1 MVLLIIFGFVA
12 GAATAVSPCVVPVLP
27 IVLSAGATG
36 GRRKPL
42 GVVSG
47 LIFSFTFVLF
57 ALVYVIDALGLPN
70 DLLRNIAIVVLFG
83 FGIVLLIPPLAARV
97 EAFGSRFA
105 GRVGVKNDGDG
116 FWGGV
121 VLGLSLGVLYAPC
134 AGPILAAVLTAS
146 ASQPFNAGR
155 LAVVVAYAIGS
166 GIVLYGLMLGGRKLA
181 APLARRSGAFQMAM
195 GAIMVLVAFAMWQGY
210 DTKFQSDVT
219 AKLPSFLT
227 NPAEGIQNSHTAQVA
242 LAELRGGNG
251 QGLGT
256 KAQEAEDER
265 NSEGENEAG
274 VPTRNGVPTGTG
286 NSKLAPANSKLTAEE
301 EETVPL
307 DDIGPAPEFVDTQD
321 WFNTP
326 GDKPLTMKKLSQE
339 GKVVLID
346 FWTYSCINCIRT
358 LPYLNAW
365 NKRYAKD
372 GLVIIGV
379 HTPEFPFEREA
390 SNVEEAIKTD
400 GIEYPVVQDNEMQTW
415 NAYENL
421 YWPAEYYVDAKGNV
435 RYADFGEGEYGKKE
449 EVIRELLTEAGH
461 PPGKELSGAH
471 GMAAEPT
478 VTTPESYLGS
488 YRAEDF
494 NNGLIKPG
502 RQTFT
507 LKAPGENELSYGGE
521 WKIEEYPA
529 TAGKGARLDLNF
541 GARRVYLVLGSPG
554 KPRRMKVLL
563 DGKPIA
569 AADDGSDVH
578 NGYVTVT
585 NERLY
590 NLVELPKV
598 EHHTLEL
605 VPEEGIQGYAFTF
618 G

>member
-1 MVLLIIFGFVA
+1 MALLIIFGFVA

-27 IVLSAGATG
+27 IALSAGATG
-36 GRRKPL
+36 GRRRPL
-42 GVVSG
+42 GVVAG
-47 LIFSFTFVLF
+47 LVVSFTFVLF

-105 GRVGVKNDGDG
+105 GRVGVNTESDG

-121 VLGLSLGVLYAPC
+121 GLGLSLGVLYAPC

-155 LAVVVAYAIGS
+155 LAVVFAYAIGS
-166 GIVLYGLMLGGRKLA
+166 GLVLYLLMLGGRKLA

-195 GAIMVLVAFAMWQGY
+195 GAVMVLVAFAMWQGY
-210 DTKFQSDVT
+210 DTKFQSNVT
-219 AKLPSFLT
+219 ASLPSWLT
-227 NPAEGIQNSHTAQVA
+227 NPAEGIEKSSTAQLA
-242 LAELRGGNG
+242 LAEIREEGSHG
-251 QGLGT
+251 GLGLRAAEAEGEREVDQARQERGQQPLGEVGERRLSS
-256 KAQEAEDER
+256 KQEA
-265 NSEGENEAG
+265 
-274 VPTRNGVPTGTG
+274 
-286 NSKLAPANSKLTAEE
+286 
-301 EETVPL
+301 TVPL
-307 DDIGPAPEFVDTQD
+307 NDIGKAPEFVDTEN

-326 GDKPLTMKKLSQE
+326 GDKPLTMKGLR

-365 NKRYAKD
+365 YKRYAKD
-372 GLVIIGV
+372 GLVIVGV

-400 GIEYPVVQDNEMQTW
+400 GIKYPVVQDNENGTW
-415 NAYENL
+415 DAYGNL
-421 YWPAEYYVDAKGNV
+421 YWPAEYFVDAKGEV
-435 RYADFGEGEYGKKE
+435 RYAHFGEGEYGEKE
-449 EVIRELLTEAGH
+449 DVIRELLAEAGRE
-461 PPGKELSGAH
+461 PGKARADAH

-478 VTTPESYLGS
+478 VTTPESYLGAE
-488 YRAEDF
+488 RAQNF
-494 NNGLIKPG
+494 TNGPIRVG
-502 RQTFT
+502 RQDFT
-507 LKAPGENELSYGGE
+507 LQTPDENELSYGGE
-521 WKIEEYPA
+521 WKIGEQPV
-529 TAGKGARLDLNF
+529 TAGKGAKLDLNF

-554 KPRRMKVLL
+554 KPRRMKVML

-585 NERLY
+585 DERLY

-598 EHHTLEL
+598 EHHLLEL
-605 VPEEGIQGYAFTF
+605 VPEEGVQGYAFTF

>member
-1 MVLLIIFGFVA
+1 MALLIIFGFVA

-27 IVLSAGATG
+27 VALSAGATG
-36 GRRKPL
+36 GRRRPL
-42 GVVSG
+42 GVVAG
-47 LIFSFTFVLF
+47 LVVSFTFVLF

-70 DLLRNIAIVVLFG
+70 DLLRNVAIVVLFG

-105 GRVGVKNDGDG
+105 GRVGVKAEGDG

-121 VLGLSLGVLYAPC
+121 GLGLSLGVLYAPC

-166 GIVLYGLMLGGRKLA
+166 ALVLYLLMIGGRKLA
-181 APLARRSGAFQMAM
+181 APLARRSGSFQMAM
-195 GAIMVLVAFAMWQGY
+195 GAVMVLVAFAMWQGY
-210 DTKFQSDVT
+210 DTKFQSNVT
-219 AKLPSFLT
+219 ASLPSWLT
-227 NPAEGIQNSHTAQVA
+227 NPAEGIEKSHSARVA
-242 LAELRGGNG
+242 LAEIREAGSHG
-251 QGLGT
+251 GLGL
-256 KAQEAEDER
+256 KAAEAEGEREIDKARAQRGEEPLGEVGEARLTAKQEA
-265 NSEGENEAG
+265 
-274 VPTRNGVPTGTG
+274 
-286 NSKLAPANSKLTAEE
+286 
-301 EETVPL
+301 TVPL
-307 DDIGPAPEFVDTQD
+307 NDIGPAPEFTDTQN

-326 GDKPLTMKKLSQE
+326 GGRPLTMKGLR

-372 GLVIIGV
+372 GLVIVGI

-390 SNVEEAIKTD
+390 ANVEAAIKTD
-400 GIEYPVVQDNEMQTW
+400 GIEYPVVQDNENGTW
-415 NAYENL
+415 NAYGNL
-421 YWPAEYYVDAKGNV
+421 YWPAEYFVDAKGEV
-435 RYADFGEGEYGKKE
+435 RYAHFGEGEYGEKE
-449 EVIRELLTEAGH
+449 AVIRELLAEAGH
-461 PPGKELSGAH
+461 EPGKARADAH

-478 VTTPESYLGS
+478 VTTPESYLGAE
-488 YRAEDF
+488 RAGNF
-494 NNGLIKPG
+494 TNGVIKPG

-507 LKAPGENELSYGGE
+507 LRRPGENELSYGGE
-521 WKIEEYPA
+521 WTVGEQPV
-529 TAGKGARLDLNF
+529 TAGRGAKLDLNF

-554 KPRRMKVLL
+554 KPRQVKVLL
-563 DGKPIA
+563 DGRPIA
-569 AADDGSDVH
+569 AADDGTDVH
-578 NGYVTVT
+578 NGYVKVT
-585 NERLY
+585 NQRLY

-598 EHHTLEL
+598 EQHVLEL
-605 VPEEGIQGYAFTF
+605 VPEAGVQGYAFTF

>member
-1 MVLLIIFGFVA
+1 
-12 GAATAVSPCVVPVLP
+12 
-27 IVLSAGATG
+27 
-36 GRRKPL
+36 
-42 GVVSG
+42 
-47 LIFSFTFVLF
+47 
-57 ALVYVIDALGLPN
+57 
-70 DLLRNIAIVVLFG
+70 
-83 FGIVLLIPPLAARV
+83 
-97 EAFGSRFA
+97 
-105 GRVGVKNDGDG
+105 
-116 FWGGV
+116 
-121 VLGLSLGVLYAPC
+121 
-134 AGPILAAVLTAS
+134 
-146 ASQPFNAGR
+146 SQSFNAGR
-155 LAVVVAYAIGS
+155 LAVVFAYALGS
-166 GIVLYGLMLGGRKLA
+166 AIVLYALMLGGRKLS

-195 GAIMVLVAFAMWQGY
+195 GAIMVLVAFAMWQNY
-210 DTKFQSDVT
+210 DVKFQSNVV
-219 AKLPSFLT
+219 ASLPSFLR
-227 NPAEGIQNSHTAQVA
+227 NPAEGIEKSGSAQA
-242 LAELRGGNG
+242 AIHEIRGGNG
-251 QGLGT
+251 HGIGT
-256 KAQEAEDER
+256 KAQEAENER
-265 NSEGENEAG
+265 NAGGSEDETEAG
-274 VPTRNGVPTGTG
+274 VPTRNGVPIGTG
-286 NSKLAPANSKLTAEE
+286 NSKFAPANSKLTAEE

-307 DDIGPAPEFVDTQD
+307 DDIGTAPEFTDTQD

-326 GDKPLTMKKLSQE
+326 GDKPLTMKGLR

-372 GLVIIGV
+372 GLVIVGV

-400 GIEYPVVQDNEMQTW
+400 GIEYPVVQDNEMGTW

-421 YWPAEYYVDAKGNV
+421 YWPAEYYVDSRGNV
-435 RYADFGEGEYGKKE
+435 RYADFGEGDYGKKE
-449 EVIRELLTEAGH
+449 QVIRELLTEAGH
-461 PPGKELSGAH
+461 APGNERSGAH
-471 GMAAEPT
+471 GMEAEPT

-507 LKAPGENELSYGGE
+507 LETPGENELSYGGE
-521 WKIEEYPA
+521 WTVAEYPV

-585 NERLY
+585 DERLY
-590 NLVELPKV
+590 NLVELPEV
-598 EHHTLEL
+598 EHHVLEL
-605 VPEEGIQGYAFTF
+605 VPEEGVQGYAFTF